1 MNNRSGCVCEL
12 SPLFDSAELELL
24 KLGEQIDPI
33 NLFTECSSETE
44 CGKRRGRTFKKR
56 GGGEIISA
64 ADPLHFVYYAY
75 YVYLV
80 PALGL
85 KPGEIPA

>member
-1 MNNRSGCVCEL
+1 MKQNVEK
-12 SPLFDSAELELL
+12 E
-24 KLGEQIDPI
+24 GEEH
-33 NLFTECSSETE
+33 L
-44 CGKRRGRTFKKR
+44 KKR
-56 GGGEIISA
+56 GGEIISA